1 MDAGDYRAPCPS
13 SPAHAAMRLPILCG
27 LLAALVLTAA
37 PASAQNE
44 YVQQVTR
51 YLDAART
58 TLSAEGY
65 TRQRAYTTAS
75 MAEGAERTFTV
86 SLLRNRNYVFSGACD
101 NDCSDIDFW
110 LYDNN
115 DNLIDSDTAA
125 DDAPVVR
132 VTPARNG
139 TFRLKVRMH
148 GCSTSPC
155 YYGWGLFR
163 Q

>member
-1 MDAGDYRAPCPS
+1 
-13 SPAHAAMRLPILCG
+13 MRISILG
-27 LLAALVLTAA
+27 VLLAAFVLSAA
-37 PASAQNE
+37 PASAQNQ

-51 YLDAART
+51 YLDAARN
-58 TLSAEGY
+58 TLADEGFS
-65 TRQRAYTTAS
+65 RQRAYTTAS
-75 MAEGAERTFTV
+75 MNEGAERTFTV
-86 SLLRNRNYVFSGACD
+86 SLLRNRDYVFTGACD

-115 DNLIDSDTAA
+115 DNLIDSDLAT

-148 GCSTSPC
+148 SCSTSPC

>member
-1 MDAGDYRAPCPS
+1 
-13 SPAHAAMRLPILCG
+13 MRR
-27 LLAALVLTAA
+27 LLFFVALTAAA
-37 PASAQNE
+37 PASAQGT
-44 YVQQVTR
+44 YTQQVTQ
-51 YLDAART
+51 YLDAARA
-58 TLSAEGY
+58 TLRGEGY
-65 TRQRAYTTAS
+65 TRTRAYTTAS
-75 MAEGAERTFTV
+75 LAEGSERTFTFPLQ
-86 SLLRNRNYVFSGACD
+86 SDRNYVLSGACD

-115 DNLIDSDTAA
+115 GNLIDSDTAA

-148 GCSTSPC
+148 SCSTSPC
-155 YYGWGLFR
+155 AYGFGIFR

>member
-1 MDAGDYRAPCPS
+1 
-13 SPAHAAMRLPILCG
+13 MRVSLLG
-27 LLAALVLTAA
+27 VLLAAVVLSAA

-58 TLSAEGY
+58 TLSGEGY
-65 TRQRAYTTAS
+65 TRQRPYTTAS
-75 MAEGAERTFTV
+75 LAEGGERTFTV
-86 SLLRNRNYVFSGACD
+86 SLVSNRNYVFSGACD

-115 DNLIDSDTAA
+115 NNLIDSDTAT

-155 YYGWGLFR
+155 YYGFGMFR

>member
-1 MDAGDYRAPCPS
+1 
-13 SPAHAAMRLPILCG
+13 MRIPLLG
-27 LLAALVLTAA
+27 VLLAAAVLTAA
-37 PASAQNE
+37 PASAQND

-51 YLDAART
+51 YLDAARS
-58 TLSAEGY
+58 TLSGEGY
-65 TRQRAYTTAS
+65 TRQRAYTTATL
-75 MAEGAERTFTV
+75 AEGGERTFTV
-86 SLLRNRNYVFSGACD
+86 SLVSNRNYVFSGACD

-115 DNLIDSDTAA
+115 NNLIDSDTAT

-148 GCSTSPC
+148 ACSTSPC
-155 YYGWGLFR
+155 YYGFGMFR

>member
-1 MDAGDYRAPCPS
+1 
-13 SPAHAAMRLPILCG
+13 MRVSLLG
-27 LLAALVLTAA
+27 LLLALVVLSAA
-37 PASAQNE
+37 PASAQNQ

-51 YLDAART
+51 YLDAARS
-58 TLSAEGY
+58 TLSSEGY

-75 MAEGAERTFTV
+75 MAEGSERTFTV
-86 SLLRNRNYVFSGACD
+86 SLMSNRDYVFTGACD

-115 DNLIDSDTAA
+115 DNLIDSDTAT

>member
-1 MDAGDYRAPCPS
+1 MAREYRANRLS
-13 SPAHAAMRLPILCG
+13 SPSLTAMRTSLFG
-27 LLAALVLTAA
+27 VLLAAFVLTAA

-44 YVQQVTR
+44 YVRQVTR
-51 YLDAART
+51 YLDAARS
-58 TLSAEGY
+58 TLSDEGY
-65 TRQRAYTTAS
+65 TRQRSYTTAS
-75 MAEGAERTFTV
+75 MGEGSERTFTV
-86 SLLRNRNYVFSGACD
+86 SLQRNRDYVLTGACD

-115 DNLIDSDTAA
+115 DNLIDSDTST
-125 DDAPVVR
+125 DDIPVVR

-148 GCSTSPC
+148 SCSTDPC

>member
-1 MDAGDYRAPCPS
+1 
-13 SPAHAAMRLPILCG
+13 MRFLPLG
-27 LLAALVLTAA
+27 VLLAAFVLSAA

-51 YLDAART
+51 YLEAARSV
-58 TLSAEGY
+58 LSEDGY
-65 TRQRAYTTAS
+65 TRTRAYTTAS
-75 MAEGAERTFTV
+75 LAEGTERTFTFP
-86 SLLRNRNYVFSGACD
+86 LQRNTNYVVTGACD

-115 DNLIDSDTAA
+115 NNLIDSDTAA
-125 DDAPVVR
+125 DDRPVVN

-148 GCSTSPC
+148 GCSSSPC
-155 YYGWGLFR
+155 YYGFGIFR